1 MLGTLSTVHW
11 SCNNFFLRLARFMS
25 PKNEDI
31 ICQNWNTR
39 FLLYKAHLLQNRKT
53 IRCWTF
59 YILVLVFI
67 KLNINSRSLR
77 KDSCGKF
84 YLEIKIKINKF
95 KTIRNNVS
103 FYSPTALI
111 SSASNK
117 WQTPRLLR
125 PLSDYNHRNKTILN
139 FPNTLC
145 HHVRGRHVLYNPY
158 PGEDNWRNIL
168 FWKEGIIHEERHNN
182 ENI

>member
-1 MLGTLSTVHW
+1 
-11 SCNNFFLRLARFMS
+11 MS
-25 PKNEDI
+25 PKNKDI
-31 ICQNWNTR
+31 ICQNWNSR
-39 FLLYKAHLLQNRKT
+39 SLLYKTHLLQNRKT

-117 WQTPRLLR
+117 WQTPRLIRLAL
-125 PLSDYNHRNKTILN
+125 PQWLQSQQQNTIEFSQTLSVTVSGADGFN
-139 FPNTLC
+139 
-145 HHVRGRHVLYNPY
+145 NPY
-158 PGEDNWRNIL
+158 PVEDNWRNIL
-168 FWKEGIIHEERHNN
+168 FWNERIIHGQPQQRKHLP
-182 ENI
+182 